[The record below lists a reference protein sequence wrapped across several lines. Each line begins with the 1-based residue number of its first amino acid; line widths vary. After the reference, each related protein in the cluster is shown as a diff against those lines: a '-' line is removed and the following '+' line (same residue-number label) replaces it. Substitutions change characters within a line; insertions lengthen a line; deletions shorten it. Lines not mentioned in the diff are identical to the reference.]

1 MSKLPSISDALDEKM
16 VTSVINKK
24 FNNFVPAFYKFVSE
38 WIINAY
44 SNFKDIEMYMVL
56 IYLVNNDFKFYRKN
70 GIQVDYNT
78 FYKDKT
84 LEIEE
89 IKIIEISRDLQIPK
103 ESVRRKIIYLEK
115 IGVIKRTRKK
125 IFIDRS
131 AYETVQ
137 PISALKN
144 ISYLISI
151 SSKILKQENEIPYY
165 FSSNEIS
172 EGIKKHFSFCW
183 YEFYKF
189 IFSYYFRWRKELGD
203 FETLCIGLLIM
214 SNASSNKDLVI
225 QDIDIEKW
233 RKRISFADKV
243 GLNSM
248 SISDITGIPRP
259 TVVRKVNSLIKKG
272 YAKIDQK
279 KLISINIEKRVFS
292 KTQKIQEQTIKE
304 ISELIYKILN
314 KTTIS

>member
-1 MSKLPSISDALDEKM
+1 MSILPSISDALNEKK
-16 VTSVINKK
+16 VTSTINKK
-24 FNNFVPAFYKFVSE
+24 FNNFVPVFYKFVSE

-103 ESVRRKIIYLEK
+103 ESVRRKIIRLEK
-115 IGVIKRTRKK
+115 IGVIKRTKKK

-144 ISYLISI
+144 LSYLISI
-151 SSKILKQENEIPYY
+151 SSKILKQENQIPNY
-165 FSSNEIS
+165 FSSTEIS
-172 EGIKKHFSFCW
+172 DGIKKHFSFCW

-203 FETLCIGLLIM
+203 LETLCIALLLI
-214 SNASSNKDLVI
+214 SNASSNKDLVLH
-225 QDIDIEKW
+225 DIDIEKW
-233 RKRISFADKV
+233 RKRISYADKV

-279 KLISINIEKRVFS
+279 KLISVSIEKKVFS
-292 KTQKIQEQTIKE
+292 NTQKMQERTVKE

-314 KTTIS
+314 KTTIN

>member
-16 VTSVINKK
+16 VTSVVNKK

-70 GIQVDYNT
+70 GIQVDYDT

-144 ISYLISI
+144 MSYLISI

-203 FETLCIGLLIM
+203 FETLSIGLLIM

-225 QDIDIEKW
+225 QDINIEKW
-233 RKRISFADKV
+233 NKRISYADKV

-279 KLISINIEKRVFS
+279 KLISLSIEKKVFL
-292 KTQKIQEQTIKE
+292 KTKKIQEQTIKE

-314 KTTIS
+314 KTTIN

>member
-1 MSKLPSISDALDEKM
+1 MSTLPSISDALDEKK

-44 SNFKDIEMYMVL
+44 SNFKDIEMYMIL
-56 IYLVNNDFKFYRKN
+56 IYLVNNNFKFFKKN

-78 FYKDKT
+78 FYKDKN
-84 LEIEE
+84 LEIKE
-89 IKIIEISRDLQIPK
+89 IKIIEISRDLQMPK

-115 IGVIKRTRKK
+115 IGVIRRTRKK
-125 IFIDRS
+125 VFIDRS

-144 ISYLISI
+144 ISYLVSI
-151 SSKILKQENEIPYY
+151 SSKILKQENKIPNS
-165 FSSNEIS
+165 FSSNEITDA
-172 EGIKKHFSFCW
+172 IKNNFSYCW

-189 IFSYYFRWRKELGD
+189 IFSYFFRWRKETKDL
-203 FETLCIGLLIM
+203 ETLCIALLII
-214 SNASSNKDLVI
+214 SNASSNKNFII

-233 RKRISFADKV
+233 RKRISYADTV

-259 TVVRKVNSLIKKG
+259 TVVRKVNFIIKG
-272 YAKIDQK
+272 GFAKMDQK
-279 KLISINIEKRVFS
+279 KLISVNIDEKIFS

-304 ISELIYKILN
+304 ISKLIYKILN
-314 KTTIS
+314 KTTIN

>member
-103 ESVRRKIIYLEK
+103 ESVRRKIIYLER

-144 ISYLISI
+144 MSYLISI

-203 FETLCIGLLIM
+203 FETLSIGLLIM

-225 QDIDIEKW
+225 QDIDIKKW
-233 RKRISFADKV
+233 SERISYADKV

-279 KLISINIEKRVFS
+279 KLISLSIEKKVFL
-292 KTQKIQEQTIKE
+292 KTKKIQEQTIKE
-304 ISELIYKILN
+304 VSELIYKILN
-314 KTTIS
+314 KTTIN

>member
-1 MSKLPSISDALDEKM
+1 MSKLPSISDALDEKK

-24 FNNFVPAFYKFVSE
+24 FNNFVPVFYKFVSE

-70 GIQVDYNT
+70 GIQVDYET

-144 ISYLISI
+144 MSYLISI
-151 SSKILKQENEIPYY
+151 SSKILKQENEIPYS

-172 EGIKKHFSFCW
+172 DGIKKHFSFCW

-203 FETLCIGLLIM
+203 FETLSIGLLIM

-225 QDIDIEKW
+225 QDINIEKW
-233 RKRISFADKV
+233 SKRISYADKV

-279 KLISINIEKRVFS
+279 KLISLNIEKKVFS

-314 KTTIS
+314 KTTIN

>member
-1 MSKLPSISDALDEKM
+1 MSTLPSISDALDEKK

-38 WIINAY
+38 WVISAY
-44 SNFKDIEMYMVL
+44 SNFKDIEMYMIL
-56 IYLVNNDFKFYRKN
+56 IYLVNNNFKFFKKN

-84 LEIEE
+84 LEIEA
-89 IKIIEISRDLQIPK
+89 IKIIEISRDLQMPK
-103 ESVRRKIIYLEK
+103 ENVRRKIIYLEK
-115 IGVIKRTRKK
+115 IGVIRRTRKK

-144 ISYLISI
+144 ISYLVSI
-151 SSKILKQENEIPYY
+151 SSKILKQENKIPNS
-165 FSSNEIS
+165 FSSNEITDT
-172 EGIKKHFSFCW
+172 IKNNFSYCW

-189 IFSYYFRWRKELGD
+189 IFSYFFRWRKETKDL
-203 FETLCIGLLIM
+203 ETLCVALLII
-214 SNASSNKDLVI
+214 SNASSSKKFII

-233 RKRISFADKV
+233 RKRISYADTV

-248 SISDITGIPRP
+248 SISEITGIPRP
-259 TVVRKVNSLIKKG
+259 TVVRKVNFLIKRG
-272 YAKIDQK
+272 LAKMDQK
-279 KLISINIEKRVFS
+279 KLISVKIDEKIFS

-314 KTTIS
+314 KATIN

>member
-144 ISYLISI
+144 LSYLISI

-203 FETLCIGLLIM
+203 FETLSIGLLIM
-214 SNASSNKDLVI
+214 FNASSNKDLVI
-225 QDIDIEKW
+225 QDINIEKW
-233 RKRISFADKV
+233 SKRISYADKV

-279 KLISINIEKRVFS
+279 KLISLSIEKKVFL
-292 KTQKIQEQTIKE
+292 KTKKIQEQTIKE
-304 ISELIYKILN
+304 IAELIYKILN
-314 KTTIS
+314 KTTIN

>member
-1 MSKLPSISDALDEKM
+1 MSILPSISDALDEKK

-56 IYLVNNDFKFYRKN
+56 IYLVKSDFKFYRKN
-70 GIQVDYNT
+70 EIQVDYNT

-151 SSKILKQENEIPYY
+151 SSKILKKENEIPNY
-165 FSSNEIS
+165 FSSTEIS
-172 EGIKKHFSFCW
+172 DGIKKHFSFCW

-214 SNASSNKDLVI
+214 SNASSHKDLVI

-233 RKRISFADKV
+233 RRRISYADKV

-259 TVVRKVNSLIKKG
+259 TVVRKVNFLIKKG

-279 KLISINIEKRVFS
+279 KLISLNIEKKVFS

-304 ISELIYKILN
+304 ISQLIYKILN
-314 KTTIS
+314 KTTIN

>member
-70 GIQVDYNT
+70 GIQIDYDT

-89 IKIIEISRDLQIPK
+89 IKIIEISRDLHIPK

-151 SSKILKQENEIPYY
+151 SSKILKKENEIPYY

-189 IFSYYFRWRKELGD
+189 IFYYYFRWRKELGD
-203 FETLCIGLLIM
+203 FETLCIGLLLM

-225 QDIDIEKW
+225 QDINIEKW
-233 RKRISFADKV
+233 RKRISYADKV

-279 KLISINIEKRVFS
+279 KLISLNIEKKVFS

-304 ISELIYKILN
+304 ISQLIYKILN
-314 KTTIS
+314 KTTIN

>member
-1 MSKLPSISDALDEKM
+1 MSTLPSISDALDEKM
-16 VTSVINKK
+16 VTAVINKK

-38 WIINAY
+38 WLINAY

-70 GIQVDYNT
+70 GIQVDFNT

-89 IKIIEISRDLQIPK
+89 IKIIKISRDLQIPK

-144 ISYLISI
+144 LSYLISI
-151 SSKILKQENEIPYY
+151 SSKILKQENKIPYS

-172 EGIKKHFSFCW
+172 DGIKKHFSFCW

-203 FETLCIGLLIM
+203 LETLCIGLLIM

-233 RKRISFADKV
+233 RKRISFADKI

-248 SISDITGIPRP
+248 SISEITGIPRP
-259 TVVRKVNSLIKKG
+259 TIVRKVNSLIKKG

-279 KLISINIEKRVFS
+279 KLISLNIEKKVFS

-314 KTTIS
+314 KTTIN

>member
-70 GIQVDYNT
+70 GIQVDYDT

-89 IKIIEISRDLQIPK
+89 IKIIEISRDLHIPK

-151 SSKILKQENEIPYY
+151 SSKILKKENEIPYY
-165 FSSNEIS
+165 FSSNEML

-189 IFSYYFRWRKELGD
+189 IFYYYFRWRKELGD
-203 FETLCIGLLIM
+203 FETLCIGLLLM

-225 QDIDIEKW
+225 QDINIEKW
-233 RKRISFADKV
+233 RKRISYADKV

-279 KLISINIEKRVFS
+279 KLISLNIEKKVFS

-304 ISELIYKILN
+304 ISQLIYKILN
-314 KTTIS
+314 KTTIN

>member
-1 MSKLPSISDALDEKM
+1 MSILPSISDALDEKK

-56 IYLVNNDFKFYRKN
+56 IYLVNNDFKFYKKN

-115 IGVIKRTRKK
+115 IGVIKRTKKK

-144 ISYLISI
+144 MSYLISI

-165 FSSNEIS
+165 FSSTEIS
-172 EGIKKHFSFCW
+172 DGIKKHFSFCW

-189 IFSYYFRWRKELGD
+189 IFSYYFRWRKEFGD
-203 FETLCIGLLIM
+203 LETLCIGLLLI
-214 SNASSNKDLVI
+214 SNASSNKDLVLH
-225 QDIDIEKW
+225 DIDIEKW
-233 RKRISFADKV
+233 RKRISYADKV

-279 KLISINIEKRVFS
+279 KLISLSIEKKVFL
-292 KTQKIQEQTIKE
+292 KTKKIQEQTIKE

-314 KTTIS
+314 KTTIN

>member
-44 SNFKDIEMYMVL
+44 SNFKDIEMYMIL

-89 IKIIEISRDLQIPK
+89 IKIIEISTDLQIPK

-151 SSKILKQENEIPYY
+151 SSKILKQENEIPNY
-165 FSSNEIS
+165 FSSTEIS
-172 EGIKKHFSFCW
+172 DGIKKHFSFCW

-189 IFSYYFRWRKELGD
+189 IFSYYFRWRKVLGD
-203 FETLCIGLLIM
+203 LETLCIALLLI
-214 SNASSNKDLVI
+214 SNASSNKDLVLH
-225 QDIDIEKW
+225 DIGIEKW

-272 YAKIDQK
+272 YAKIDKK
-279 KLISINIEKRVFS
+279 KLISISIEKKVFS
-292 KTQKIQEQTIKE
+292 NTQIMQEQTVQE
-304 ISELIYKILN
+304 ISKLIYKILN
-314 KTTIS
+314 KTTIK

>member
-1 MSKLPSISDALDEKM
+1 MSILPSISDALDEKK

-56 IYLVNNDFKFYRKN
+56 IYLVKSDFKFYRKN
-70 GIQVDYNT
+70 EIQVDYNT

-151 SSKILKQENEIPYY
+151 SSKILKKENEIPNY
-165 FSSNEIS
+165 FSSTEIS
-172 EGIKKHFSFCW
+172 DGIKKHFSFCW

-203 FETLCIGLLIM
+203 LETLCIGLLIM
-214 SNASSNKDLVI
+214 SNASSHKDLVI

-233 RKRISFADKV
+233 RRRISYADKV

-279 KLISINIEKRVFS
+279 KLISLNIEKKVFS

-304 ISELIYKILN
+304 ISQLIYKILN
-314 KTTIS
+314 KTTIN

>member
-70 GIQVDYNT
+70 GIQVDYET

-144 ISYLISI
+144 MSYLISI

-203 FETLCIGLLIM
+203 FETLSIGLLIM
-214 SNASSNKDLVI
+214 FNASSNKDLVI
-225 QDIDIEKW
+225 QDINIEKW
-233 RKRISFADKV
+233 SKRISYADKV

-279 KLISINIEKRVFS
+279 KLISLNIEKKVFS

-314 KTTIS
+314 KTTIN

>member
-1 MSKLPSISDALDEKM
+1 MSILPSISDALDQKK

-24 FNNFVPAFYKFVSE
+24 FNYFVPVFYKFVSE

-103 ESVRRKIIYLEK
+103 ESVRRKIIHLEK
-115 IGVIKRTRKK
+115 VGVIKRTRKK

-151 SSKILKQENEIPYY
+151 SSK
-165 FSSNEIS
+165 F
-172 EGIKKHFSFCW
+172 
-183 YEFYKF
+183 
-189 IFSYYFRWRKELGD
+189 
-203 FETLCIGLLIM
+203 
-214 SNASSNKDLVI
+214 
-225 QDIDIEKW
+225 
-233 RKRISFADKV
+233 
-243 GLNSM
+243 
-248 SISDITGIPRP
+248 
-259 TVVRKVNSLIKKG
+259 
-272 YAKIDQK
+272 
-279 KLISINIEKRVFS
+279 
-292 KTQKIQEQTIKE
+292 
-304 ISELIYKILN
+304 
-314 KTTIS
+314 

>member
-1 MSKLPSISDALDEKM
+1 MSTLPSISDALDEKK

-56 IYLVNNDFKFYRKN
+56 IYLVNNDFKFYKKN
-70 GIQVDYNT
+70 GIQVNYDT

-151 SSKILKQENEIPYY
+151 SSKILKKENEIPYY
-165 FSSNEIS
+165 FSSNEIL

-189 IFSYYFRWRKELGD
+189 IFYYYFRWRKELGD
-203 FETLCIGLLIM
+203 FETLCIGLLLM

-225 QDIDIEKW
+225 QDINIEKW
-233 RKRISFADKV
+233 RKRISYADKV

-279 KLISINIEKRVFS
+279 KLISLNIEKKVFS

-304 ISELIYKILN
+304 ISQLIYKILN
-314 KTTIS
+314 KTTIN

>member
-1 MSKLPSISDALDEKM
+1 MSTLPSISDALDEKM

-24 FNNFVPAFYKFVSE
+24 FNNFVPAFYKFVAE

-44 SNFKDIEMYMVL
+44 SNFKDIEMYMIL

-137 PISALKN
+137 PLSALKN
-144 ISYLISI
+144 LSYLISI
-151 SSKILKQENEIPYY
+151 SSKILKQENKIPYY

-172 EGIKKHFSFCW
+172 DGIKQHFSFCW

-189 IFSYYFRWRKELGD
+189 IFYYYFRWRKELGD
-203 FETLCIGLLIM
+203 LETLCIALLLI
-214 SNASSNKDLVI
+214 SNASSNKDLVLH
-225 QDIDIEKW
+225 DIDIEKW
-233 RKRISFADKV
+233 RKRISYADKV

-259 TVVRKVNSLIKKG
+259 TVVRKVSSLIKKG

-279 KLISINIEKRVFS
+279 KLISLSIEKKVFS

-304 ISELIYKILN
+304 ISELIYRILN

>member
-1 MSKLPSISDALDEKM
+1 MSILPSISDALDEKK

-56 IYLVNNDFKFYRKN
+56 IYLVKSDFKFYRKN
-70 GIQVDYNT
+70 EIQVDYNT

-84 LEIEE
+84 LEIEK

-144 ISYLISI
+144 ISYFISI
-151 SSKILKQENEIPYY
+151 SSKILKQENQIINS
-165 FSSNEIS
+165 FSSTEIS
-172 EGIKKHFSFCW
+172 DSIKKHFSFCW

-214 SNASSNKDLVI
+214 SNASSHKDLVI

-233 RKRISFADKV
+233 RRRISYADKV

-259 TVVRKVNSLIKKG
+259 TVVRKVNFLIKKG

-279 KLISINIEKRVFS
+279 KLISLNIEKKVFS

-304 ISELIYKILN
+304 ISQLIYKILN
-314 KTTIS
+314 KTTIN

>member
-1 MSKLPSISDALDEKM
+1 MSILPSISDALDEKK

-115 IGVIKRTRKK
+115 IGVIKRTKKK

-144 ISYLISI
+144 LSYLISI
-151 SSKILKQENEIPYY
+151 SSKILKQENQITNSL
-165 FSSNEIS
+165 SSTEIS
-172 EGIKKHFSFCW
+172 DGIKKHFSFCW

-189 IFSYYFRWRKELGD
+189 IFSYYFRWRREFGD
-203 FETLCIGLLIM
+203 LETLCIGLLLI
-214 SNASSNKDLVI
+214 SNASSNKDLVLH
-225 QDIDIEKW
+225 DIDIENW
-233 RKRISFADKV
+233 RKRISYADKV

-279 KLISINIEKRVFS
+279 KLISLSIEKKVFS
-292 KTQKIQEQTIKE
+292 KTQKIQEKTIQE

-314 KTTIS
+314 KTTIN

>member
-56 IYLVNNDFKFYRKN
+56 IYLVNNDFKFYKKN

-89 IKIIEISRDLQIPK
+89 IKIIEISRDLHIPK

-144 ISYLISI
+144 LSYLISI
-151 SSKILKQENEIPYY
+151 SSKILKQENKIPYY

-172 EGIKKHFSFCW
+172 DGIKKHFSFCW

-203 FETLCIGLLIM
+203 LEVLCIALLLI

-225 QDIDIEKW
+225 QDIDIEIW
-233 RKRISFADKV
+233 RKRISYADKV

-259 TVVRKVNSLIKKG
+259 TVVRKVNYLIKKG
-272 YAKIDQK
+272 YAKVDQK
-279 KLISINIEKRVFS
+279 KLISVNIEKKVFS

>member
-70 GIQVDYNT
+70 GIPVDYNT

-144 ISYLISI
+144 MSYLISI
-151 SSKILKQENEIPYY
+151 SSKILKQENQIPNS
-165 FSSNEIS
+165 FSSIEIS
-172 EGIKKHFSFCW
+172 DGIKKHFSFCW

-189 IFSYYFRWRKELGD
+189 IFYYYFRWRKELGD

-225 QDIDIEKW
+225 QDIDIKKW
-233 RKRISFADKV
+233 SRRISYADKV

-259 TVVRKVNSLIKKG
+259 TVVRKVNFLVKKG

-279 KLISINIEKRVFS
+279 KLISLNIEKKVFS

-304 ISELIYKILN
+304 ISQLIYKILN
-314 KTTIS
+314 KTTIN

>member
-70 GIQVDYNT
+70 GIQVDYDT

-84 LEIEE
+84 LEIEK

-144 ISYLISI
+144 MSYLISI

-165 FSSNEIS
+165 FSSNEIL

-189 IFSYYFRWRKELGD
+189 IFYYYFRWRKELGD
-203 FETLCIGLLIM
+203 FETLCIGLLLM

-225 QDIDIEKW
+225 QDINIEKW
-233 RKRISFADKV
+233 NKRISYADKV

-279 KLISINIEKRVFS
+279 KLISLNIEKKVFS
-292 KTQKIQEQTIKE
+292 KTQKIQEKTIQE
-304 ISELIYKILN
+304 ISQLIYKILN
-314 KTTIS
+314 KTTIN

>member
-1 MSKLPSISDALDEKM
+1 MNTLPRISDALDEKK
-16 VTSVINKK
+16 VTSSIHKK
-24 FNNFVPAFYKFVSE
+24 FNNFVPFFYKFVSE

-44 SNFKDIEMYMVL
+44 SNFKDIEMYMIL
-56 IYLVNNDFKFYRKN
+56 IYLVNNDFKFFKKN
-70 GIQVDYNT
+70 GIQVDYDT

-115 IGVIKRTRKK
+115 IGVIKRTKKK

-144 ISYLISI
+144 LSYLISI
-151 SSKILKQENEIPYY
+151 SSKILKQENQITNSL
-165 FSSNEIS
+165 SSTEIS
-172 EGIKKHFSFCW
+172 DGIKKHFSFCW

-189 IFSYYFRWRKELGD
+189 IFSYYFRWRKEFGD
-203 FETLCIGLLIM
+203 LETLCIGLLLI
-214 SNASSNKDLVI
+214 SNASSNKDLVLH
-225 QDIDIEKW
+225 DIDIEKW

-248 SISDITGIPRP
+248 SIADITGIPRP

-272 YAKIDQK
+272 FAKMDQK
-279 KLISINIEKRVFS
+279 KLISISIEKKVFS
-292 KTQKIQEQTIKE
+292 KTQKIQEKTIQE
-304 ISELIYKILN
+304 ISELVYKILN
-314 KTTIS
+314 KTTIN

>member
-70 GIQVDYNT
+70 GIQVDYDT

-89 IKIIEISRDLQIPK
+89 IKIIEISRDLHIPK

-151 SSKILKQENEIPYY
+151 SSKILKKENEIPYY

-189 IFSYYFRWRKELGD
+189 IFYYYFRWRKELGD
-203 FETLCIGLLIM
+203 FETLCIGLLLM

-225 QDIDIEKW
+225 QDINIEKW
-233 RKRISFADKV
+233 RKRISYADKV

-279 KLISINIEKRVFS
+279 KLISLNIEKKVFS

-304 ISELIYKILN
+304 ISQLIYKILN
-314 KTTIS
+314 KTTIN

>member
-70 GIQVDYNT
+70 GIQVDYET

-84 LEIEE
+84 LEIEK

-144 ISYLISI
+144 MSYLISI

-203 FETLCIGLLIM
+203 FETLSIGLLIM

-225 QDIDIEKW
+225 QDINIEKW
-233 RKRISFADKV
+233 SKRISYADKV

-279 KLISINIEKRVFS
+279 KLISLSIEKKVFL
-292 KTQKIQEQTIKE
+292 KTKKIQEQTIKE

-314 KTTIS
+314 KTTIN

>member
-70 GIQVDYNT
+70 GIQVDYDT

-89 IKIIEISRDLQIPK
+89 IKIIEISRDLHIPK

-144 ISYLISI
+144 LSYLISI
-151 SSKILKQENEIPYY
+151 SSKILKQENQIPNS
-165 FSSNEIS
+165 FSSIEIS
-172 EGIKKHFSFCW
+172 DGIKKHFSFCW

-203 FETLCIGLLIM
+203 FETLSIGLLIM
-214 SNASSNKDLVI
+214 FNASSNKDLVI
-225 QDIDIEKW
+225 QDINIEKW
-233 RKRISFADKV
+233 NKRISYADKV

-279 KLISINIEKRVFS
+279 KLISLSIEKKVFL
-292 KTQKIQEQTIKE
+292 KTKKIQEQTIKE

-314 KTTIS
+314 KTTIN

>member
-1 MSKLPSISDALDEKM
+1 MSTLPSISDALDEKM

-144 ISYLISI
+144 ISYLVSI
-151 SSKILKQENEIPYY
+151 SSKILKQENKIPNS
-165 FSSNEIS
+165 FSSNEITDT
-172 EGIKKHFSFCW
+172 IKNNFSYCW

-189 IFSYYFRWRKELGD
+189 IFSYFFRWRKETKDL
-203 FETLCIGLLIM
+203 ETLCVALLII
-214 SNASSNKDLVI
+214 SNASSSKNFII

-233 RKRISFADKV
+233 RKRISFADKI

-272 YAKIDQK
+272 YAKMDQK
-279 KLISINIEKRVFS
+279 KLISVKIDEKIFS
-292 KTQKIQEQTIKE
+292 KTQKIQEQTVKE

-314 KTTIS
+314 KATIN

>member
-70 GIQVDYNT
+70 GIQVDYDT

-144 ISYLISI
+144 LSYLISI

-203 FETLCIGLLIM
+203 FETLSIGLLIM
-214 SNASSNKDLVI
+214 FNASSNKDLVI
-225 QDIDIEKW
+225 QDINIEKW
-233 RKRISFADKV
+233 SKRISYADKV

-279 KLISINIEKRVFS
+279 KLISLSIEKKVFL
-292 KTQKIQEQTIKE
+292 KTKKIQEQTIKE
-304 ISELIYKILN
+304 ISQLIYKILN
-314 KTTIS
+314 KTTIN

>member
-1 MSKLPSISDALDEKM
+1 MSTLPSISEALDEKK
-16 VTSVINKK
+16 VTSAINKK
-24 FNNFVPAFYKFVSE
+24 FNNFVPVFYKFVSE

-44 SNFKDIEMYMVL
+44 SNFKDIEMYMIL

-70 GIQVDYNT
+70 GIQLDYDA

-84 LEIEE
+84 LEINE
-89 IKIIEISRDLQIPK
+89 IKIIEISKDLQIPR
-103 ESVRRKIIYLEK
+103 ESVRRKIIHLEK

-125 IFIDRS
+125 IFIDRT
-131 AYETVQ
+131 AYETVR

-144 ISYLISI
+144 ISYLTSI
-151 SSKILKQENEIPYY
+151 SSKILKQENKIPNS
-165 FSSNEIS
+165 FSPKEIS
-172 EGIKKHFSFCW
+172 DTIKNNFTFCW

-203 FETLCIGLLIM
+203 LETLCIGILII
-214 SNASSNKDLVI
+214 SNASSNKDLII
-225 QDIDIEKW
+225 QDIDIESW
-233 RKRISFADKV
+233 REKISYADKI

-272 YAKIDQK
+272 YAKVDQK
-279 KLISINIEKRVFS
+279 KLISINIEKKVFS
-292 KTQKIQEQTIKE
+292 KTQKLQEQTIKE

>member
-144 ISYLISI
+144 MSYLISI

-189 IFSYYFRWRKELGD
+189 IFYYYFRWRKELGD

-214 SNASSNKDLVI
+214 SNASSHKDLVI

-233 RKRISFADKV
+233 RRRISYADKV

-279 KLISINIEKRVFS
+279 KLISLSIEKKVFL
-292 KTQKIQEQTIKE
+292 KTKKIQEQTIKE
-304 ISELIYKILN
+304 VSELIYKILN
-314 KTTIS
+314 KTTIN

>member
-1 MSKLPSISDALDEKM
+1 MSTIPSISDALDEKM

-24 FNNFVPAFYKFVSE
+24 FNNFIPAFYKFVSE

-56 IYLVNNDFKFYRKN
+56 IYLVNNDFKFFRKN

-89 IKIIEISRDLQIPK
+89 IKIIEISRDLHIPK

-151 SSKILKQENEIPYY
+151 SSKILKKENEIPNY
-165 FSSNEIS
+165 FSSTEIS

-203 FETLCIGLLIM
+203 LETLCIALLLI
-214 SNASSNKDLVI
+214 SNASSNKDLVLH
-225 QDIDIEKW
+225 DIDIEKW
-233 RKRISFADKV
+233 RKRISYADKV

-259 TVVRKVNSLIKKG
+259 TVVRKVNFLIKKG

-279 KLISINIEKRVFS
+279 KLISVSIEKKVFS
-292 KTQKIQEQTIKE
+292 NTQKMQERTVKE

-314 KTTIS
+314 KTTIN

>member
-70 GIQVDYNT
+70 GIQVDYET

-84 LEIEE
+84 LEIEK

-144 ISYLISI
+144 MSYLISI

-203 FETLCIGLLIM
+203 FETLSIGLLIM

-225 QDIDIEKW
+225 QDINIEKW
-233 RKRISFADKV
+233 NKRISYADKV

-279 KLISINIEKRVFS
+279 KLISLSIEKKVFS
-292 KTQKIQEQTIKE
+292 KTQKIQEKTIQE
-304 ISELIYKILN
+304 ISELIFRILN
-314 KTTIS
+314 KTTIN

>member
-70 GIQVDYNT
+70 GIQVDYET

-144 ISYLISI
+144 MSYLISI

-203 FETLCIGLLIM
+203 LEALCIALLLI

-225 QDIDIEKW
+225 QDINIEKW
-233 RKRISFADKV
+233 RKRISYADKV

-279 KLISINIEKRVFS
+279 KLISLSIEKKVFL
-292 KTQKIQEQTIKE
+292 KTKKIQEQTIKE

-314 KTTIS
+314 KTTIN

>member
-1 MSKLPSISDALDEKM
+1 MSILPSISDALDQKK

-24 FNNFVPAFYKFVSE
+24 FNYFVPVFYKFVSE

-103 ESVRRKIIYLEK
+103 ESVRRKIIRLEK

-131 AYETVQ
+131 TYETVR

-144 ISYLISI
+144 ISHLVSI
-151 SSKILKQENEIPYY
+151 SSIILKQENKIPNS
-165 FSSNEIS
+165 FSSQEIS
-172 EGIKKHFSFCW
+172 DIIKKNFSYCW

-189 IFSYYFRWRKELGD
+189 IFSYFFRWRN
-203 FETLCIGLLIM
+203 ETKDLETFCIALLII
-214 SNASSNKDLVI
+214 SNASSSKNFII
-225 QDIDIEKW
+225 QDIDIKKW
-233 RKRISFADKV
+233 RKRISYADKV

-259 TVVRKVNSLIKKG
+259 TVVRKVNFLIKEG
-272 YAKIDQK
+272 FAKMDKK
-279 KLISINIEKRVFS
+279 KLISVSIEKKVFS
-292 KTQKIQEQTIKE
+292 KTQKMQEQTIKE
-304 ISELIYKILN
+304 ISVLIYKILN
-314 KTTIS
+314 KASIN